1 MPKRLPK
8 IRITKNDKHEYRRLV
23 RNTRA
28 KIRRVGKKYGIDLS
42 EQIDIPSLES
52 FKHRVDFNK
61 FKERMHSFTN
71 RGNKDYQFVKNKYG
85 VSASKAEL
93 NRIEKDTKTAQE
105 RQQALI
111 DDLKGRPVYS
121 QGEKDG
127 SISENIRLM
136 GEGDATGIHVP
147 KDFDFDKIKSRKELE
162 HKAETMKERT
172 KPGYNEE
179 KKEVMQDNLIELM
192 EQALGSDGEEVVN
205 YLKNSSAEQFYQLF
219 VSIDEL
225 DFNLYAS
232 GDGENDA
239 WILPDISP
247 KDIADAVGEGIKSFR
262 RDNKNMDLDV
272 FP

>member
-1 MPKRLPK
+1 M
-8 IRITKNDKHEYRRLV
+8 
-23 RNTRA
+23 
-28 KIRRVGKKYGIDLS
+28 
-42 EQIDIPSLES
+42 ES
-52 FKHRVDFNK
+52 FGYRKDFNQ
-61 FKERMHSFTN
+61 FKEKMKAFTN

-85 VSASKAEL
+85 VSASRAEL
-93 NRIEKDTKTAQE
+93 RQIEKDTKTAQE
-105 RQQALI
+105 KQQALI
-111 DDLKGRPVYS
+111 DDLKGRDVYS
-121 QGEKDG
+121 KGEKDG
-127 SISENIRLM
+127 SITENIRLM

-147 KDFDFDKIKSRKELE
+147 KDFNFDVIKSRKELE
-162 HKAETMKERT
+162 HKAETMEERT

-179 KKEVMQDNLIELM
+179 KKEVMQDNLIDLM
-192 EQALGSDGEEVVN
+192 EQALGSDGDEVVN

-232 GDGENDA
+232 GDGNNDA
-239 WILPDISP
+239 WILPDITP